1 MPGKIIKSMRKA
13 KSTNPL
19 FLLDEVDK
27 MSADFRGDPSSA
39 LLEVLDQE
47 QNHTFNDHYLDVDY
61 DLSNVMFVTTANT
74 LDISPPLMDRMEII
88 RIAGYTE
95 DEKVEIARKHLI
107 PNVVTK
113 HGLNAKEWTVDEEAL
128 LTIIRSYTRE
138 AGVRNLE
145 RALSTPIRKAVKE
158 VMVSKEEASKGAPPK

>member
-1 MPGKIIKSMRKA
+1 
-13 KSTNPL
+13 
-19 FLLDEVDK
+19 
-27 MSADFRGDPSSA
+27 
-39 LLEVLDQE
+39 
-47 QNHTFNDHYLDVDY
+47 
-61 DLSNVMFVTTANT
+61 MFVTTANT
-74 LDISPPLMDRMEII
+74 LDIPPPLMDRMEII

-138 AGVRNLE
+138 AGGRKLQ
-145 RALSTPIRKAVKE
+145 RALSPLVPKGGKE
-158 VMVSKEEASKGAPPK
+158 VKVSEGGAGEGAAGQLPDQLGVP